1 MAEAQVPENLM
12 QAAEKRGEAGKA
24 VIDLIRRTGMDIST
38 LPYLQRSLETMLS
51 TYKDDHKLV
60 IGTGNML
67 IKWLETKLDRSDAEH
82 VPKLRNLIGEIE
94 LIVKRESKAA
104 QRAAEERSIDRQ
116 ARELLGMVPEKKVS
130 EEEWAAGLRDSV
142 QERYGSVLE
151 RNKKSTEDLI
161 KDAEEIIRAEEAK
174 AKGKRT
180 ALDFGMVD
188 DEYIRAAEE
197 LARQIRP
204 KKMAEEGGEQIITRP
219 STPELEKRVQREFGE
234 LIRRLGRNPGDFLSD
249 VFRVA
254 SGTEELGFPKTPDQ
268 EQYNDGVMRYVQMV
282 TEWIGKTSVKDAGEK
297 VAAAMTSLEEG
308 PAIAMKGFKK
318 RPEPT
323 VQQVAAPSETYT
335 YDFHIGKE
343 NTGLRIVTNRPV
355 KMLLAQDL
363 SRVNLDNAED
373 VRIALEPLGIVEVYN
388 VNDKA
393 RKDAITELAK
403 RLYGLEPL
411 QRTELAEVK
420 PGKRKRARG

>member
-24 VIDLIRRTGMDIST
+24 VIDLIKRSGMDISII
-38 LPYLQRSLETMLS
+38 PSLQRSLETMLS

-60 IGTGNML
+60 IGAGNML
-67 IKWLETKLDRSDAEH
+67 IKWLETKSDKANAND

-94 LIVKRESKAA
+94 LIVKRENKAA
-104 QRAAEERSIDRQ
+104 QRAAEEKSIDRQ
-116 ARELLGMVPEKKVS
+116 AKELLGMVPEKKVT
-130 EEEWAAGLRDSV
+130 EDEWAAGLRDSV
-142 QERYGSVLE
+142 SEKYNRVLE
-151 RNKKSTEDLI
+151 RNKKSADDLL
-161 KDAEEIIRAEEAK
+161 KDAEKMINAK
-174 AKGKRT
+174 KGVIE
-180 ALDFGMVD
+180 FGQVD
-188 DEYIRAAEE
+188 DDYLSAVEE
-197 LARQIRP
+197 LAQQLKPVRIG
-204 KKMAEEGGEQIITRP
+204 EGEGERIITRP
-219 STPELEKRVQREFGE
+219 DTPELEKRVKQEFGE
-234 LIRRLGRNPGDFLSD
+234 LLKIVGRNPEDFLND
-249 VFRVA
+249 VFGVA
-254 SGTEELGFPKTPDQ
+254 SGRDELEFHKTPDQ
-268 EQYNDGVMRYVQMV
+268 QTYNNAVMRYVQMV
-282 TEWIGKTSVKDAGEK
+282 SEQLGKTNVQDAGAM

-363 SRVNLDNAED
+363 SRVNLENAED
-373 VRIALEPLGIVEVYN
+373 VRKALEPLGIVEVYN
-388 VNDKA
+388 VNDKT

-411 QRTELAEVK
+411 QRAELAEVK